1 MEYSLSSNIQAK
13 VDDIETKPLTQD
25 QTIMPHVFP
34 WADYAFNTL
43 LIILDN
49 RKHRNL
55 PYYNPN
61 TIY

>member
-25 QTIMPHVFP
+25 QTIMPNSFP

-61 TIY
+61 IEY